1 MTEKMIEKTI
11 TVELGPRSYDV
22 RIGPGMLSH
31 IGAAVADLGN
41 VSQAVVISDSTVAAL
56 YGQLVIDSISSAG
69 IPVTL
74 IDFSAGEANKSLAT
88 FSQLM
93 DSLFAIAPAID
104 RNSVVVALGGGVTGD
119 MAGFVAATALRG
131 LRWLQCPTSVLA
143 DVDASVGGKT
153 AVDHAAGKN
162 LIGSFHQPS
171 GVLMDVDTLATLPQR
186 ELISGL
192 AECVKHGIIHDPSL
206 LDFIADST
214 EQILACDPV
223 IMTEFLARNV
233 AIKAGV
239 VAADEQ
245 ESGVRAF
252 LNFGHTIGH
261 AIESYLGLGVITH
274 GEAVSLGMIA
284 ANQMSIERG
293 MLNADDAKRVA
304 ALLDKLGL
312 PITWPG
318 LDAEKIWAIMQHD
331 KKTLGGKVR
340 MILAQNLGDVAIYD
354 DISQDAVA
362 SAVKS
367 LETSPL

>member
-1 MTEKMIEKTI
+1 MIEKTI

-22 RIGPGMLSH
+22 SIGPGMLSQA
-31 IGAAVADLGN
+31 GRAVADLGN

-56 YGQLVIDSISSAG
+56 YGQKLFDSIKTAD

-74 IDFSAGEANKSLAT
+74 INFPAGEENKNLSV
-88 FSQLM
+88 FSTLM
-93 DSLFAIAPAID
+93 DKIFAITPAID
-104 RNSVVVALGGGVTGD
+104 RNSVVIALGGGVAGD

-131 LRWLQCPTSVLA
+131 LRWLQCPTSLLG

-171 GVLMDVDTLATLPQR
+171 GVLIDVDTLRTLPER
-186 ELISGL
+186 ELKSGL
-192 AECVKHGIIHDPSL
+192 AECVKHGVIRDVSL
-206 LDFIADST
+206 LDFIADNT
-214 EQILACDPV
+214 GQILACDPAV
-223 IMTEFLARNV
+223 MTDFIARNV

-239 VAADEQ
+239 VTDDEQ
-245 ESGVRAF
+245 ESGVRAH

-261 AIESYLGLGVITH
+261 AIESYLGLGKITH

-284 ANQMSIERG
+284 ANQMSVARG
-293 MLNADDAKRVA
+293 MLAADDAKRVA
-304 ALLDKLGL
+304 DLLDMLGL
-312 PITWPG
+312 PIAWPG
-318 LDAEKIWAIMQHD
+318 LDADKIWAIMQHD
-331 KKTLGGKVR
+331 KKTVGGQVR
-340 MILAQNLGDVAIYD
+340 MVLAQNLGEVAIYD

-362 SAVKS
+362 AAVAS